1 MNLSERIQIMFQ
13 ESGWQKSELTEPM
26 KDSSLVGLFVSGY
39 AAVGVSLSRGVSQLL
54 ETWPKA
60 QSVMAELRDNPK
72 VGKRKDMYLLFLIS
86 DIDLSRIEALQ
97 GVCNDTHVCRK
108 ICIEVGSRNI
118 NDVLMETPFFRFQQS
133 DELLPTGSLPIGG
146 ISEKILQDL
155 AKSSKERILE
165 RLIGCEY
172 NQKDQIDETQKS

>member
-1 MNLSERIQIMFQ
+1 MSLPERLQSMFQ
-13 ESGWQKSELTEPM
+13 ESGWQKIELTEQI
-26 KDSSLVGLFVSGY
+26 KESRLVGLYVSGY
-39 AAVGVSLSRGVSQLL
+39 AAVGVSLSPGVEQLL

-60 QSVMAELRDNPK
+60 QSVMAELRDDPK

-86 DIDLSRIEALQ
+86 NIDPSRVEALQ

-118 NDVLMETPFFRFQQS
+118 DEVLMETPFFRFQQS
-133 DELLPTGSLPIGG
+133 DELLPTGSLPIGN

-165 RLIGCEY
+165 RLISGEY
-172 NQKDQIDETQKS
+172 NQKNQIDETQES